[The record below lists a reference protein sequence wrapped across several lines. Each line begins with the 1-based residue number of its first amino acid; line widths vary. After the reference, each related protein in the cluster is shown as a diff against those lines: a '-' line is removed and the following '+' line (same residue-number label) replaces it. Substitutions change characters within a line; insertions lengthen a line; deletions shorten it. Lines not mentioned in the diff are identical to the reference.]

1 MVQKRPLR
9 PPICVWSQQY
19 LQMLDEMDIEK
30 VVNKI
35 VALKR
40 WDAAAG
46 LFKKKTSSLYL
57 FLMLTIAS
65 I

>member
-46 LFKKKTSSLYL
+46 LFKKNPVRYTC
-57 FLMLTIAS
+57 F
-65 I
+65 